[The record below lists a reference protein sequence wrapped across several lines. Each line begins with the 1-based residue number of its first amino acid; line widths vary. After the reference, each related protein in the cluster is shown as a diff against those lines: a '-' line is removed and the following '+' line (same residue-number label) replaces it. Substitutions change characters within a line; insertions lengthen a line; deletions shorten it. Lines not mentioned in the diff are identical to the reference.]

1 MENKRHS
8 KDIINQEKVFKAV
21 AQNPGD
27 IDTVKER
34 LRKAKVVE
42 SRTKINKAIEDLI
55 KAGRLI
61 LKGKQLYINPSV
73 IKQARYIQSNGMSYL
88 LFDGDSHQYYIDRKE
103 ATGIPSGSRVQV
115 GSYFNVTKGKMEERS
130 FVIGLDK
137 SQPAKQDDMEETIEN
152 ASTSNTVYGRVMK
165 TSHDELVF
173 LPNDRKRF
181 KKPIFIANDKKN
193 IAKYQDKI
201 CTMQIVSD
209 ETETEQAVGFLKDVK
224 GEAGNPIAEYDAIAE
239 SHGAIMSFS
248 DEKVQKEIAKIP
260 TEVDLSKY
268 QLIEMGQTRSA
279 NSAKP
284 QIVDLR
290 GLNFTTTDPATC
302 KDMDDAIYSTF
313 DENGNLV
320 VYAAVANVTK
330 YVKLNS
336 EIGRRY
342 IQAGFTTYAPNK
354 AYNILPPE
362 LSTNICSLNPNVP
375 RLALVVKTVIDSKS
389 GKPISSSIMDAVI
402 ESKEKFSY
410 EQAQEICDQHTE
422 KTRETLYRKLA
433 NGETLSKDEQV
444 VMNKVASDILWK
456 GLDSRDLLQFDS
468 DNEYD
473 VRLNEDMSDIVDIE
487 KQPHIPYHKVI
498 EAFMVTANEATAEF
512 ALRNG
517 LPNIY
522 RVHEE
527 PNESKVD
534 QAYEFFG
541 YLNIPFDGD
550 LSPRSIKAIIAS
562 VKGTDK
568 EKVVNNFL
576 VRMQSKAKY
585 SSTPNPQDVKLVGKL
600 GHRQERTK
608 KVGKEAKAVFE
619 RNQDIA
625 TGDIMHDA
633 IKKLDREISHFG
645 LQSEHYSHT
654 TSPIRRITDYVTHY
668 NILAHLNGGKILDE
682 QHVRDI
688 ALWANQ
694 MQDAVDQSEREFNEL
709 NSAIYCTHHINEV
722 MKGRICS
729 FRKLIDKKDVSP
741 EEMVVIVENEDKGI
755 RVQIPLVNVLAYRGV
770 TTKHVAITPYGSAIV
785 NKNTNAPILTV
796 CQELTF
802 KVAQSD
808 RVTRQITGTLD
819 LSREIATS
827 GEQKKESFSSPI
839 VPEVPVSR
847 GGLSSKRAKMLKNK
861 KYCKAHREDDI
872 KIAEEE
878 MKYGLKFKNQIK
890 YEEFVGD
897 MGEREAYKANK
908 SQNRR
913 HKKEKI
919 EQRAKDH
926 LDYYTS
932 GNAELDDQE
941 FAAEFREQEFD
952 DELDITELEIS
963 PDEQNNGGDPE
974 NE

>member
-1 MENKRHS
+1 MCYPRNKKRGNMENKRQS
-8 KDIINQEKVFKAV
+8 KDIINQERVFKAV

-27 IDTVKER
+27 INTVKER
-34 LRKAKVVE
+34 LRKAKVSS
-42 SRTKINKAIEDLI
+42 SRTKINRAIDDLI
-55 KAGRLI
+55 KSGRLI
-61 LKGKQLYINPSV
+61 LKDKQLYVNPST
-73 IKQARYIQSNGMSYL
+73 IKHAKLVQSNGTSYL
-88 LFDGDSHQYYIDRKE
+88 LFDGDSHQYYIDRRD
-103 ATGIPSGSRVQV
+103 AGNIPSGSRVQV
-115 GSYFNVTKGKMEERS
+115 GSYFLASKGKMEERS
-130 FVIGLDK
+130 FVMGIDK
-137 SQPAKQDDMEETIEN
+137 SQQTKQDEIEEIVDKTD
-152 ASTSNTVYGRVMK
+152 TSNIVYGRVMK

-173 LPNDRKRF
+173 LPNDRRRF
-181 KKPIFIANDKKN
+181 KKPIFIANDKRGV
-193 IAKYQDKI
+193 AKYQDKI
-201 CTMQIVSD
+201 CTMQIVSN
-209 ETETEQAVGFLKDVK
+209 ETETEQAVGFLQEIK
-224 GEAGNPIAEYDAIAE
+224 GDAGNPIAEYDAIAE
-239 SHGAIMSFS
+239 SHGAIMSYS
-248 DEKVQKEIAKIP
+248 DEKVQKEIENIP

-268 QLIEMGQTRSA
+268 QLISMGEQRTL

-313 DENGNLV
+313 DEKGNLV

-375 RLALVVKTVIDSKS
+375 RLAFVVKTVINPKS

-410 EQAQEICDQHTE
+410 EQAQEICDEHSE
-422 KTRETLYRKLA
+422 ITRETITDKVKKGLP
-433 NGETLSKDEQV
+433 LSREEQV
-444 VMNKVASDILWK
+444 VMNKLASDILWK
-456 GLDSRDLLQFDS
+456 GLNGRNLIQFDS

-473 VRLNEDMSDIVDIE
+473 VKLNEDMSDIVDIE
-487 KQPHIPYHKVI
+487 KEPHIPYHKVI

-517 LPNIY
+517 IPNIY

-527 PNESKVD
+527 PSESKIE
-534 QAYEFFG
+534 QAYEFFD

-550 LSPRSIKAIIAS
+550 LSPRAIKTIVAS

-585 SSTPNPQDVKLVGKL
+585 CNTPNPQDVKLVGKS

-608 KVGKEAKAVFE
+608 KFGEEAKADFE
-619 RNQDIA
+619 RKQDVV

-633 IKKLDREISHFG
+633 VKKLDKTISHFG

-668 NILAHLNGGKILDE
+668 NILAYLNGENMLD
-682 QHVRDI
+682 QQQVRDI

-694 MQDAVDQSEREFNEL
+694 MQDSVDLSEREFNEL
-709 NSAIYCTHHINEV
+709 NSAIYCTHHINDV
-722 MKGRICS
+722 MKGHICS
-729 FRKLIDKKDVSP
+729 FRKLADKKDITP
-741 EEMVVIVENEDKGI
+741 EEIVVIVENEDKGI
-755 RVQIPLVNVLAYRGV
+755 RVQIPLVDVLAYKGV
-770 TTKHVAITPYGSAIV
+770 TTKKVAITPYGSAIV
-785 NKNTNAPILTV
+785 NKNTNSPILTV

-802 KVAQSD
+802 KIAESD
-808 RVTRQITGTLD
+808 RITRQITGTLD
-819 LSREIATS
+819 LSRVIETTENSNFTAPTLPDI
-827 GEQKKESFSSPI
+827 
-839 VPEVPVSR
+839 PVTR
-847 GGLSSKRAKMLKNK
+847 GGHSSKREKMLKNK
-861 KYCKAHREDDI
+861 RYCKEHSGDAA
-872 KIAEEE
+872 KIAEDE
-878 MKYGLKFKNQIK
+878 MRYGLKFKNQIK

-897 MGEREAYKANK
+897 MGNREAYHANK
-908 SQNRR
+908 SQNRQ
-913 HKKEKI
+913 HKRRKI
-919 EQRAKDH
+919 EQQAKAH
-926 LDYYTS
+926 LEYYTS
-932 GNAELDDQE
+932 GDSDFEENDIDIEKNQDGGDQE
-941 FAAEFREQEFD
+941 KE
-952 DELDITELEIS
+952 
-963 PDEQNNGGDPE
+963 
-974 NE
+974 